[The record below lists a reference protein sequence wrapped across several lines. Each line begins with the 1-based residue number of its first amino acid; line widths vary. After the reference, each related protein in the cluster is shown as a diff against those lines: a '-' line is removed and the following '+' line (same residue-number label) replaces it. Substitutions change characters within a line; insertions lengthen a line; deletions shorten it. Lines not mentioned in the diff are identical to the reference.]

1 MRRREIWT
9 ALVTPAAATAPPR
22 RRQSLISDPPHHERS
37 AAEIAARV
45 TPADSAYE
53 PLDVR
58 RYGASSANTGAAN
71 ALALQNA
78 VHVLMQTPGG
88 ELYIPEGLALD
99 LAQVSFVSMSQFS
112 IRCDGLITSSQGPLG
127 TAFTNYTAHQG
138 TYTPFKFTSCT
149 RFRLHGRGAIDPG
162 HVDALYFHSCS
173 DFDISI
179 DCRGRG
185 QNSFMEGIYLQ
196 FCHQF
201 RIHDMTIDSITA
213 QTMQDT
219 LTLQTPLRAQA
230 TSATAAEWTAGP
242 GTFDV
247 AFSNGDIRLVT
258 FGRGTRNVRMS
269 WSPGLSSAASAT
281 MHAEIY
287 HDWLSNIAIFSCYD
301 FRISNVRSR
310 RAGMNGIYIL
320 SVAGAVSS
328 CYNFDVSGNTCEYN
342 AGSGIQI
349 TWAGGTTP
357 NNYTCSNNQ
366 LLYNQADGID
376 ITNTSGGCAS
386 IWAQFNHNNHY
397 YNGWINCNPA
407 NPGGQDGSGLGTFF
421 NVANFE
427 VVGGIVCEPNNA
439 GIALQNARN
448 FRIANVAITK
458 TQRGGHQAGIAVL
471 APIAYGTIENIDCV
485 TNGLQTIAM
494 QPSTDVTLR
503 GLRLSGGPASFSTG
517 RYIGCKL
524 TDSSIS
530 STLAINWVFDIID
543 CHITVTDAS
552 AQGIVA
558 SQPSVRSIRN
568 TIAAEG
574 SAVNTNGQRS
584 CVVEDTTASVSG
596 AVTAI
601 DINGSSGC
609 RVSGCYATAT
619 SGAAIAATGACDR
632 TVFLGNRVGSASG
645 HSFLIQ
651 GGCTNT
657 ILMGLTVISGPTSLG
672 GTFLV
677 NQP

>member
-1 MRRREIWT
+1 M
-9 ALVTPAAATAPPR
+9 TPT
-22 RRQSLISDPPHHERS
+22 DY
-37 AAEIAARV
+37 
-45 TPADSAYE
+45 AYE

-78 VHVLMQTPGG
+78 VEVLMRMPGG
-88 ELYIPEGLALD
+88 ELYIPEGLALR
-99 LAQVSFVSMSQFS
+99 LSQVSFASMSQFS
-112 IRCDGLITSSQGPLG
+112 IRCDGLVTSSQGPLG
-127 TAFTNYTAHQG
+127 PAFTNHTAHQG

-149 RFRLHGRGAIDPG
+149 RFRLHGRGVIDPG
-162 HVDALYFHSCS
+162 CVDPLYFHSCS

-179 DCRGRG
+179 DCRGSG

-201 RIHDMTIDSITA
+201 HIHDMTIDSITA
-213 QTMQDT
+213 QAMQDA
-219 LTLQTPLRAQA
+219 LTLQAPLSAQA
-230 TSATAAEWTAGP
+230 TSAIAASWTAGP
-242 GTFDV
+242 GTFNV
-247 AFSNGDIRLVT
+247 AFSNGELRLVT
-258 FGRGTRNVRMS
+258 FGSGTRNVSMS
-269 WSPGLSSAASAT
+269 WSPGLSIGVGRT

-328 CYNFDVSGNTCEYN
+328 CYNFDVSGNTCEHN

-366 LLYNQADGID
+366 LRYNQADGID
-376 ITNTSGGCAS
+376 VANTSGGCAS

-421 NVANFE
+421 NVGDFE
-427 VVGGIVCEPNNA
+427 VLGGIVYEPNNA

-448 FRIANVAITK
+448 FHIANIAITK
-458 TQRGGHQAGIAVL
+458 TQRGGHQAGIAIL

-517 RYIGCKL
+517 HYVGCKL

-530 STLAINWVFDIID
+530 STLAINWVFDIIG
-543 CHITVTDAS
+543 CHITVTDSS
-552 AQGIVA
+552 AQGIIA
-558 SQPSVRSIRN
+558 NQPGVRSIRN
-568 TIAAEG
+568 TIAADG
-574 SAVNTNGQRS
+574 SAVNTNGQHS
-584 CVVEDTTASVSG
+584 CAVEDTTASVSS

-601 DINGSSGC
+601 NINGSNGC
-609 RVSGCYATAT
+609 RVSGCSATAT
-619 SGAAIAATGACDR
+619 SGVAIAATGACDR
-632 TVFLGNRVGSASG
+632 TVFLSNKASSARG
-645 HSFLIQ
+645 HSFLTES
-651 GGCTNT
+651 GCTNT
-657 ILMGLTVISGPTSLG
+657 IVMGLTAVSGPMSLA

-677 NQP
+677 NHP